1 MHSNVDLFVV
11 GRAGPHSKNSR
22 PRRALNALRRLF
34 ERYRL
39 LRLIL
44 FVLGLWVL
52 GAAVLRVVEGK
63 ENPEEFGNLP
73 TAFWNITVYL
83 LSGLDTAMPRT
94 LVGRGVVTVMLILGV
109 GTVAVITGAIASIL
123 VERKI
128 GRRRLMPSYELK
140 EHIVIC
146 NWNGKGV
153 SIIKELHAP
162 IVRQK
167 RPIVILSER
176 IEDVDLP
183 DKEDLPEFEDVYL
196 IKGDPTQ
203 EHTLKRANVP
213 LAFSVIVLADPEQKH
228 LADAKNVLVCMAIRS
243 LCNHD
248 GKSMKNTIVEGID
261 PKNVDH
267 LRRAG
272 ASEIVSAEDFSL
284 KLLAQS
290 ALHPG
295 LSIVYERLLTISAE
309 TNEVYLESAPSPL
322 IGKTFS
328 EAAGILDKTRDSG
341 NPVLLLGVVRDGE
354 ISLNPKPGIF
364 DTFREAD
371 SLVLIAWEQPE
382 LQDRL

>member
-1 MHSNVDLFVV
+1 MA
-11 GRAGPHSKNSR
+11 GRADSKDKR
-22 PRRALNALRRLF
+22 PFQILSALRRLF
-34 ERYRL
+34 ERHRL

-52 GAAVLRVVEGK
+52 GAAALRIVEGK

-73 TAFWNITVYL
+73 TAFWNIAVYL

-94 LVGRGVVTVMLILGV
+94 LVGRGVVAAMLILGV
-109 GTVAVITGAIASIL
+109 GTVAVITGAVASIL

-128 GRRRLMPSYELK
+128 GRRRLMPSYELN
-140 EHIVIC
+140 EHIAIC
-146 NWNGKGV
+146 NWNEKGL

-167 RPIVILSER
+167 RPIVIVSER
-176 IEDVDLP
+176 PQDVDLP
-183 DKEDLPEFEDVYL
+183 DKEDLPELEDVYL

-213 LAFSVIVLADPEQKH
+213 LAYSVIVLADPEQKH
-228 LADAKNVLVCMAIRS
+228 LADARNVLVCMAIKS
-243 LCNHD
+243 LCNQQD
-248 GKSMKNTIVEGID
+248 SSMKNIIVEGID
-261 PKNVDH
+261 PKNLSH

-272 ASEIVSAEDFSL
+272 ALEIVSSEDFSL

-309 TNEVYLESAPSPL
+309 TNEIYLEPAPGAL
-322 IGKTFS
+322 IGKTFR
-328 EAAGILDKTRDSG
+328 EAARILDETRESD
-341 NPVLLLGVVRDGE
+341 NPVLLLGVLRDGE
-354 ISLNPKPGIF
+354 ILINPKPKAF
-364 DTFREAD
+364 DVIREKD
-371 SLVLIAWEQPE
+371 GLVLVAWEQPE
-382 LQDRL
+382 LERRT